1 VIDAPLALAF
11 TAGMVATVN
20 PCGFAML
27 PAYLSFFLGLE
38 SAGDDDPRAGVARA
52 LAVGAAVTL
61 GFIAVFTAI
70 GALISH
76 LSVAVDEWFPQMTI
90 VVGLAVLALGVA
102 LLFGFELRL
111 ALPHLERG
119 GRERSL
125 VSMFVFGVSYAVAS
139 LSCTLPVFLS
149 VVAGTFSRSNAV
161 SGIAMYVFFALGM
174 GLVLTVLTLGLAL
187 ARRGLVQ
194 SLRSALPLINRIS
207 GVLLVVAG
215 AYFTWYG
222 IYELRIRDDPLT
234 EDGPVGTVTGWS
246 AEISTW
252 IQDLGATRLGLG
264 LGIVVCVALLYVLL
278 RPVDDGPDGSAG
290 PGEAESTEDPEEP
303 VRAG

>member
-1 VIDAPLALAF
+1 MIDAPLALAF

-38 SAGDDDPRAGVARA
+38 GADDDARAGVARA

-61 GFIAVFTAI
+61 GFVVVFTTI

-76 LSVAVDEWFPQMTI
+76 LSLAVEQWFPWLTI
-90 VVGLAVLALGVA
+90 AVGVGVFALGVA

-111 ALPHLERG
+111 ALPHLDRG
-119 GRERSL
+119 GRERTL

-149 VVAGTFSRSNAV
+149 VVAGTFSRSNAL
-161 SGIAMYVFFALGM
+161 SGIAMYVLFALGM
-174 GLVLTVLTLGLAL
+174 GLVLTVLTLALAL
-187 ARRGLVQ
+187 ARQ
-194 SLRSALPLINRIS
+194 SLVHRLRKVLPVVNRVS
-207 GVLLVVAG
+207 GALLVVAG

-222 IYELRIRDDPLT
+222 IYELRIRDDPFAT
-234 EDGPVGTVTGWS
+234 AGPVGTVTAWS
-246 AEISTW
+246 SDLSTW
-252 IQDLGATRLGLG
+252 IQDLGAVNLGLV
-264 LGIVVCVALLYVLL
+264 LGIVVCAAVLYVLL
-278 RPVDDGPDGSAG
+278 RPVGAASPAPDET
-290 PGEAESTEDPEEP
+290 EAPA
-303 VRAG
+303 R

>member
-27 PAYLSFFLGLE
+27 PAYLTFFLGLE
-38 SAGDDDPRAGVARA
+38 GGAADEDRRASVARG
-52 LAVGAAVTL
+52 LAVGGVVTL
-61 GFIAVFTAI
+61 GFVVVFTTI

-76 LSVAVDEWFPQMTI
+76 LSLAVEAWFPWLTI
-90 VVGLAVLALGVA
+90 AVGIGIFALGIA

-119 GRERSL
+119 GRERTL
-125 VSMFVFGVSYAVAS
+125 PSMFLFGVSYAVAS
-139 LSCTLPVFLS
+139 LSCTLPVFLT
-149 VVAGTFSRSNAV
+149 VVAGTFSRSNTL
-161 SGIAMYVFFALGM
+161 SGIAMYVAFALGM
-174 GLVLTVLTLGLAL
+174 GLVLTVLTVTLAV
-187 ARRGLVQ
+187 ARQ
-194 SLRSALPLINRIS
+194 SLVKGLRSSLPLINRIS
-207 GVLLVVAG
+207 GALLIVAG

-246 AEISTW
+246 SDISNW
-252 IQDLGATRLGLG
+252 VQDIGATRLGLL

-278 RPVDDGPDGSAG
+278 RPADDHTA
-290 PGEAESTEDPEEP
+290 EEP
-303 VRAG
+303 DEAMRAG

>member
-27 PAYLSFFLGLE
+27 PAYLTFFLGLE
-38 SAGDDDPRAGVARA
+38 GGAADEDRRASVARG
-52 LAVGAAVTL
+52 LAVGGVVTL
-61 GFIAVFTAI
+61 GFVVVFTTI

-76 LSVAVDEWFPQMTI
+76 LSLAVEAWFPWLTI
-90 VVGLAVLALGVA
+90 AVGIGIFALGIA

-119 GRERSL
+119 GRERTL
-125 VSMFVFGVSYAVAS
+125 PSMFLFGVSYAVAS
-139 LSCTLPVFLS
+139 LSCTLPVFLT
-149 VVAGTFSRSNAV
+149 VVAGTFSRSNTL
-161 SGIAMYVFFALGM
+161 SGIAMYVAFALGM
-174 GLVLTVLTLGLAL
+174 GLVLTVLTVTLAV
-187 ARRGLVQ
+187 ARQ
-194 SLRSALPLINRIS
+194 SLVKGLRSSLPLINRIS
-207 GVLLVVAG
+207 GALLIVAG

-246 AEISTW
+246 SDISNW
-252 IQDLGATRLGLG
+252 VQDIGATRLGLL

-278 RPVDDGPDGSAG
+278 RPADDHTAEEHD
-290 PGEAESTEDPEEP
+290 EAM
-303 VRAG
+303 RAG

>member
-1 VIDAPLALAF
+1 MIDAPLALAF

-27 PAYLSFFLGLE
+27 PAYLTFFLGLE
-38 SAGDDDPRAGVARA
+38 GGVADEDRRA
-52 LAVGAAVTL
+52 SVAQGLAVGAVVTL
-61 GFIAVFTAI
+61 GFVAVFTTI

-76 LSVAVDEWFPQMTI
+76 LSVAVEEWFPWMTI
-90 VVGLAVLALGVA
+90 VVGIGVFALGIA

-119 GRERSL
+119 GRERTL
-125 VSMFVFGVSYAVAS
+125 PSMFVFGVSYAVAS
-139 LSCTLPVFLS
+139 LSCTLPVFLT
-149 VVAGTFSRSNAV
+149 VVAGTFSRSNTV
-161 SGIAMYVFFALGM
+161 SGIAMYVSFALGM
-174 GLVLTVLTLGLAL
+174 GLVLTVLTVTLAL
-187 ARRGLVQ
+187 ARQ
-194 SLRSALPLINRIS
+194 SLVHRLRSSLPLINRMS
-207 GVLLVVAG
+207 GALLVVAG

-246 AEISTW
+246 SDISNW
-252 IQDLGATRLGLG
+252 VQDIGATRLGLL

-278 RPVDDGPDGSAG
+278 RPPSDTA
-290 PGEAESTEDPEEP
+290 EEP
-303 VRAG
+303 DEAVRAG

>member
-1 VIDAPLALAF
+1 MIDAPLALAF

-27 PAYLSFFLGLE
+27 PAYLTFFLGLE
-38 SAGDDDPRAGVARA
+38 GGAADEDRRASVARG
-52 LAVGAAVTL
+52 LAVGGVVTL
-61 GFIAVFTAI
+61 GFVVVFTTI

-76 LSVAVDEWFPQMTI
+76 LSLAVEAWFPWLTI
-90 VVGLAVLALGVA
+90 AVGIGIFALGIA

-119 GRERSL
+119 GRERTL
-125 VSMFVFGVSYAVAS
+125 PSMFLFGVSYAVAS
-139 LSCTLPVFLS
+139 LSCTLPVFLT
-149 VVAGTFSRSNAV
+149 VVAGTFSRSNTL
-161 SGIAMYVFFALGM
+161 SGIAMYVAFALGM
-174 GLVLTVLTLGLAL
+174 GLVLTVLTVTLAV
-187 ARRGLVQ
+187 ARQ
-194 SLRSALPLINRIS
+194 SLVKGLRSSLPLINRIS
-207 GVLLVVAG
+207 GALLIVAG

-246 AEISTW
+246 SDISNW
-252 IQDLGATRLGLG
+252 VQDIGATRLGLL

-278 RPVDDGPDGSAG
+278 RPADDHTAEEHD
-290 PGEAESTEDPEEP
+290 EAM
-303 VRAG
+303 RAG